1 MGAVRGPTKKLGSLA
16 RRVFRMPQSRLLRD
30 VPNDCDRRN
39 NEGCAKRA
47 QPERRKQNANPS
59 PAPVRFIESPIATAP
74 LPGVNPLSFARE

>member
-1 MGAVRGPTKKLGSLA
+1 MEGDKVA
-16 RRVFRMPQSRLLRD
+16 RRSNPEG
-30 VPNDCDRRN
+30 NDCDRRN